1 MPSTFETIRSALAQ
15 PGARRDP
22 RVLARAGLG
31 LLLLANII
39 AALLVF
45 RPWGGSRE
53 ELEQQAVDL
62 HRQVQQRQAAAARLR
77 SIVGKVETARQAGDD
92 FLKQHFTDQQIA
104 YSTLLEELGQASRE
118 AGVQEREHSFVFEP
132 VEGSDTLGVL
142 KITANYQGS
151 YADLIQFV
159 NRLDRS
165 KKFLIVESLTATPQQ
180 NAGVLNVNMK
190 LNAFVQE
197 LR

>member
-1 MPSTFETIRSALAQ
+1 
-15 PGARRDP
+15 
-22 RVLARAGLG
+22 LG